1 MKVKDVMTQDA
12 KTCGLDADLSV
23 AARAMWMRDCAVL
36 PVVDDD
42 GQVVGIITDRDICIA
57 ITSKNRDLSGIPVN
71 EAITHKIYA
80 CSPDADIREALRT
93 MQQKQVRRLPV
104 IDAKGKLCGILS
116 LDDVAIK
123 ARAAG
128 KPAELSA
135 EDVLKTLD
143 AIYKHRPTQEHSPQQ
158 VAA

>member
-1 MKVKDVMTQDA
+1 MKVKDVMTQDV
-12 KTCGLDADLSV
+12 KSCGLDSDLSM
-23 AARAMWMRDCAVL
+23 AARAMWMRDCGML

-42 GQVVGIITDRDICIA
+42 GQVVGIITARDICIA
-57 ITSKNRDLSGIPVN
+57 TASKNREPSSIPVN
-71 EAITHKIYA
+71 EVITRKIHA
-80 CSPDADIREALRT
+80 CSPDADIREALQI
-93 MQQKQVRRLPV
+93 MQEKQVRRLPV

-123 ARAAG
+123 VRAAG

-135 EDVLKTLD
+135 EDVLKTMD
-143 AIYKHRPTQEHSPQQ
+143 AIYKHRPTQEHSSQQ